1 MEEMEITRLRH
12 TLSGFDGVWD
22 RVGGSEIPGAGS
34 RPDVSLKHLINGEHM
49 LARMLFCLARIGGH
63 SAVLPALASAAAGR
77 AARLRGEWF
86 LEKGECYPP
95 PKKRTVQA
103 DGRLCALRDTRN
115 AALALTESYRAAARS
130 APEDARCLY
139 EEFAR
144 QTEQTACRLRML
156 ILACFA

>member
-34 RPDVSLKHLINGEHM
+34 RPDASLRRLIKDEHM
-49 LARMLFCLARIGGH
+49 LSRMLSCLARMGGDP
-63 SAVLPALASAAAGR
+63 AGLPALASASAAR

-86 LEKGECYPP
+86 LEKGECYS
-95 PKKRTVQA
+95 PKSQNVRMN
-103 DGRLCALRDTRN
+103 GRLCALRDTRN

-130 APEDARCLY
+130 GPEDTRRLY

-144 QTEQTACRLRML
+144 QTEHTACRLRML

>member
-1 MEEMEITRLRH
+1 MEEMEITRMRH

-34 RPDVSLKHLINGEHM
+34 RPDVSLKHLINDEHM
-49 LARMLFCLARIGGH
+49 LARMLFCLARMGGN
-63 SAVLPALASAAAGR
+63 SAVLPALASASARR
-77 AARLRGEWF
+77 ATRLRGEWF
-86 LEKGECYPP
+86 LEKGECYS
-95 PKKRTVQA
+95 PKKQTVQA

-115 AALALTESYRAAARS
+115 AALALAESYRAAARS
-130 APEDARCLY
+130 APEDAHCLY
-139 EEFAR
+139 EEFAK